1 MCRQRKA
8 LEAGGEAEVSEEGS
22 AKELASDFLPVH
34 QVKSTQ
40 EPLITCCSM
49 VLLSE
54 YIFHGP
60 PASVTN

>member
-1 MCRQRKA
+1 MGK
-8 LEAGGEAEVSEEGS
+8 AEVSEEGS

-40 EPLITCCSM
+40 EPLIECCSM

-54 YIFHGP
+54 YIFQYYFNGEGFYL
-60 PASVTN
+60 